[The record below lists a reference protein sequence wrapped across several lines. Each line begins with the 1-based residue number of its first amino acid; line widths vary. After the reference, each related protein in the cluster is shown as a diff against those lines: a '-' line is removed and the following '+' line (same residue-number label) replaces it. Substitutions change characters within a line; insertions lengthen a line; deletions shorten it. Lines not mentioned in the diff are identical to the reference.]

1 MDKKIIIST
10 VLISFIFLI
19 LGYIVLSSSTKKQQQ
34 KSSSLLPKKEEIVF
48 YYGNTCPHCAD
59 VEKWMKQNKVDE
71 KLKIVKKEVYQ
82 NQANAQELG
91 YVAQSCGF
99 SSQNIGVPFLYT
111 DGQCYIG
118 TPYVIKKL
126 KEKMD
131 SKKN

>member
-1 MDKKIIIST
+1 MDKKIIFST
-10 VLISFIFLI
+10 VLISLIFLI

-34 KSSSLLPKKEEIVF
+34 KSSSFLPKKEEIVF

-59 VEKWMKQNKVDE
+59 VEEWMKQNKVDE

-82 NQANAQELG
+82 NQANAQELD

-99 SSQNIGVPFLYT
+99 SPQNIGVPFLYA

-118 TPYVIKKL
+118 TLDVEKKI